1 MHKFI
6 TYLDKYKDKSEIHY
20 DEMADILYLTSFHFM
35 NNRFYEKS
43 FSGSITPSFTP
54 TDYYVKYDTSIWNS
68 PPPLRE
74 ETSIPDLIPLNS
86 IMKKETLIV
95 KEKKTIDVQIGN
107 FDDVLKLL
115 EENEYSDQFEYNIDF
130 KALVQIKD
138 ELAELNNMIGMTNF
152 KNAIL
157 DQILYFIQNLHVGK
171 DPDFKNTILSGPP
184 GTGKTEIAT
193 ILGKMYSKI
202 GVLKNN
208 VFKKVTRSDLI
219 AGYLGQT
226 AIKTKKVITECLGGC
241 LFIDEAYSLANSER
255 DDSYSKECLDTLCEA
270 MSDNKENLMVII
282 AGYED
287 ELYETFFKTNKGLE
301 SRFIWKFKIDEYSP
315 AELMLIFLKKLKD
328 NEWQMESDAGLEK
341 WFIAKKDSF
350 KHYGRDMELLFSHT
364 KIAHGRRIY
373 GQSPDIR
380 KKVTLDDVENGYKK
394 FLANSREKKSAPI
407 VFGLYT

>member
-1 MHKFI
+1 MHRFI

-20 DEMADILYLTSFHFM
+20 DEMADILYLTRFHFM

-54 TDYYVKYDTSIWNS
+54 TDYYVKYDTSIWNT
-68 PPPLRE
+68 PE
-74 ETSIPDLIPLNS
+74 LIPVNS
-86 IMKKETLIV
+86 IIKPEPLINPII
-95 KEKKTIDVQIGN
+95 KEKKTIDVKIGN

-115 EENEYSDQFEYNIDF
+115 EENEYSDQYEYNIDF

-138 ELAELNNMIGMTNF
+138 ELVELNNMIGMTNF

-315 AELMLIFLKKLKD
+315 AELMQIYLKKLKD
-328 NEWQMESDAGLEK
+328 NEWQMDSDAGLEK
-341 WFIAKKDSF
+341 WFISKKDSF

-373 GQSPDIR
+373 GQSTDIR

>member
-1 MHKFI
+1 MHKFV
-6 TYLDKYKDKSEIHY
+6 TYLDKYKDRSEIHY
-20 DEMADILYLTSFHFM
+20 DEMADILYLTRLHFI
-35 NNRFYEKS
+35 NNRLYEQS
-43 FSGSITPSFTP
+43 FSGSIASSLDS
-54 TDYYVKYDTSIWNS
+54 TDYYAKYEKSIWNS
-68 PPPLRE
+68 PPPLLDDI
-74 ETSIPDLIPLNS
+74 TMPKLIPVNS
-86 IMKKETLIV
+86 VV
-95 KEKKTIDVQIGN
+95 KEKKTIDVKIGN

-115 EENEYSDQFEYNIDF
+115 NENAYSDEIEYNIDF

-138 ELAELNNMIGMTNF
+138 ELIELNNMIGMTNF

-157 DQILYFIQNLHVGK
+157 DQILYFVQNLHVGK
-171 DPDFKNTILSGPP
+171 DPDFKNTILCGPP

-208 VFKKVTRSDLI
+208 VFKKATRSDLI

-226 AIKTKKVITECLGGC
+226 AIKTKKVISECLGGC

-255 DDSYSKECLDTLCEA
+255 DDIYSKECLDTLCEA

-301 SRFIWKFKIDEYSP
+301 SRFIWKFKIDEYSA
-315 AELMLIFLKKLKD
+315 AELMQIYLKKVKD
-328 NEWQMESDAGLEK
+328 NEWQIDSDAGLEK
-341 WFIAKKDSF
+341 WFVSKKDSF

-373 GQSPDIR
+373 GQSADIR
-380 KKVTLDDVENGYKK
+380 KKITLDDIENGYKK
-394 FLANSREKKSAPI
+394 FLANSRTQKAPPV

>member
-1 MHKFI
+1 MHKFV
-6 TYLDKYKDKSEIHY
+6 TYLDKYKDRSEIHY
-20 DEMADILYLTSFHFM
+20 DEMADILYLTRLHFIS
-35 NNRFYEKS
+35 NRLYEQS
-43 FSGSITPSFTP
+43 FSGST
-54 TDYYVKYDTSIWNS
+54 TDYYTKYDTSIWNS
-68 PPPLRE
+68 PPPLLHE
-74 ETSIPDLIPLNS
+74 ITMPKLIPIDKLV
-86 IMKKETLIV
+86 V
-95 KEKKTIDVQIGN
+95 KEKKTIDVKIGN

-115 EENEYSDQFEYNIDF
+115 EENAYSDEFEYNIDF

-138 ELAELNNMIGMTNF
+138 ELIELNNMIGMTNF

-157 DQILYFIQNLHVGK
+157 DQILYFVQNLHVGK
-171 DPDFKNTILSGPP
+171 DPDFKNTILCGPP

-226 AIKTKKVITECLGGC
+226 AIKTKKVISECLGGC

-255 DDSYSKECLDTLCEA
+255 DDIYSKECLDTLCEA

-301 SRFIWKFKIDEYSP
+301 SRFIWKFKIDEYS
-315 AELMLIFLKKLKD
+315 ATELMRIYLKKVKD
-328 NEWQMESDAGLEK
+328 NEWQMDSDAGLEK
-341 WFIAKKDSF
+341 WFVSKKDSF

-373 GQSPDIR
+373 GQSADIR
-380 KKVTLDDVENGYKK
+380 KKITLDDIENGYKK
-394 FLANSREKKSAPI
+394 FLANSRTQKAPPV

>member
-1 MHKFI
+1 MHKFVN
-6 TYLDKYKDKSEIHY
+6 YLDKHRDKSQIRY
-20 DEMADILYLTSFHFM
+20 DEMADILYLARFHFL
-35 NNRFYEKS
+35 NNRLYEKS
-43 FSGSITPSFTP
+43 FSGSTN
-54 TDYYVKYDTSIWNS
+54 YYANYDTSIWNMPELVPVPRES
-68 PPPLRE
+68 PPATADLRE
-74 ETSIPDLIPLNS
+74 SDPVPI
-86 IMKKETLIV
+86 KKEQ
-95 KEKKTIDVQIGN
+95 KTIDVKIGN
-107 FDDVLKLL
+107 FDDVLQLL
-115 EENEYSDQFEYNIDF
+115 NENTYSDEFEYNIDF
-130 KALVQIKD
+130 KALVHIKD
-138 ELAELNNMIGMTNF
+138 ELIELNNMIGMTEF

-157 DQILYFIQNLHVGK
+157 DQILYFIQNLHKGK
-171 DPDFKNTILSGPP
+171 DPDFKNTILCGPP

-226 AIKTKKVITECLGGC
+226 AIKTKKVINECLGGC

-255 DDSYSKECLDTLCEA
+255 DDSFSKECLDTLCEA

-287 ELYETFFKTNKGLE
+287 ELYETFFKTNRGLE

-315 AELMLIFLKKLKD
+315 AELMRIFLKKIRD
-328 NEWQMESDAGLEK
+328 NEWQMESETGLEK
-341 WFIAKKDSF
+341 WFVSKKDSF

-373 GQSPDIR
+373 GQSGDIR
-380 KKVTLDDVENGYKK
+380 KKINLDDIENGFKK
-394 FLANSREKKSAPI
+394 FLANSREKKAAPVI
-407 VFGLYT
+407 FGLYT

>member
-6 TYLDKYKDKSEIHY
+6 AYLDKYKDKSEIHY
-20 DEMADILYLTSFHFM
+20 DEMADILYLTRLHFM

-43 FSGSITPSFTP
+43 FSGSVTPSFNP
-54 TDYYVKYDTSIWNS
+54 TDYYVKYDTSIWNT
-68 PPPLRE
+68 PE
-74 ETSIPDLIPLNS
+74 LIPVNS
-86 IMKKETLIV
+86 IIKPEPVPESTI
-95 KEKKTIDVQIGN
+95 KEKKTIDVKIGN

-138 ELAELNNMIGMTNF
+138 ELIELNNMIGMTNF

-157 DQILYFIQNLHVGK
+157 DQILYFVQNLHLGK
-171 DPDFKNTILSGPP
+171 DPDFKNTILCGPP

-315 AELMLIFLKKLKD
+315 AELMQIYLKKMKD

-373 GQSPDIR
+373 GQSSEIR
-380 KKVTLDDVENGYKK
+380 KKVTLDDIENGYKK
-394 FLANSREKKSAPI
+394 FLANSRDKKSAPI

>member
-1 MHKFI
+1 MHKFV
-6 TYLDKYKDKSEIHY
+6 TYLDKYKDRSEIHY
-20 DEMADILYLTSFHFM
+20 DEMADILYLTRFHFL
-35 NNRFYEKS
+35 NNRLYEQS
-43 FSGSITPSFTP
+43 FSGST
-54 TDYYVKYDTSIWNS
+54 TDYYTTYEKSIWNS
-68 PPPLRE
+68 PPPLLDDI
-74 ETSIPDLIPLNS
+74 SMPMLIPSNS
-86 IMKKETLIV
+86 IIK
-95 KEKKTIDVQIGN
+95 KEKKTIDVKIGN

-115 EENEYSDQFEYNIDF
+115 NENAYSEDFEYNIDF

-138 ELAELNNMIGMTNF
+138 ELIELNNMIGMTNF

-157 DQILYFIQNLHVGK
+157 DQILYFVQNLHVGK
-171 DPDFKNTILSGPP
+171 DPDFKNTILCGPP

-226 AIKTKKVITECLGGC
+226 AIKTKKVISECLGGC

-255 DDSYSKECLDTLCEA
+255 DDIYSKECLDTLCEA

-315 AELMLIFLKKLKD
+315 QEMMQIYLKKVKD
-328 NEWQMESDAGLEK
+328 NEWQMDSDTGLEK
-341 WFIAKKDSF
+341 WFISKKNSF

-373 GQSPDIR
+373 GQSTDIR
-380 KKVTLDDVENGYKK
+380 KKITLDDIENGYKK
-394 FLANSREKKSAPI
+394 FLANSRTQKAPPV

>member
-1 MHKFI
+1 MHKFV
-6 TYLDKYKDKSEIHY
+6 TYLDKYKDRSEIHY
-20 DEMADILYLTSFHFM
+20 DEMADILYLTRLHFI
-35 NNRFYEKS
+35 NNRLFEQS
-43 FSGSITPSFTP
+43 FSGSIASSLDS
-54 TDYYVKYDTSIWNS
+54 TDYYAKYEKSIWNS
-68 PPPLRE
+68 PPPLLDDI
-74 ETSIPDLIPLNS
+74 TMPKLIPVNS
-86 IMKKETLIV
+86 V
-95 KEKKTIDVQIGN
+95 AKEKKTIDVKIGN

-115 EENEYSDQFEYNIDF
+115 NENAYSDEFEYNIDF

-138 ELAELNNMIGMTNF
+138 ELIELNNMIGMTNF

-157 DQILYFIQNLHVGK
+157 DQILYFVQNLHVGK
-171 DPDFKNTILSGPP
+171 DPDFKNTILCGPP

-226 AIKTKKVITECLGGC
+226 AIKTKKVISECLGGC

-255 DDSYSKECLDTLCEA
+255 DDIYSKECLDTLCEA

-301 SRFIWKFKIDEYSP
+301 SRFIWKFKIDEYSA
-315 AELMLIFLKKLKD
+315 AELMQIYLKKVKD
-328 NEWQMESDAGLEK
+328 NEWQMDSDAGLEK
-341 WFIAKKDSF
+341 WFVSKKDSF

-373 GQSPDIR
+373 GQSADIR
-380 KKVTLDDVENGYKK
+380 KKITLDDIENGYKK
-394 FLANSREKKSAPI
+394 FLANSRTQKAPPV